1 MRKVFRGFTVTCFYH
16 RDVTH
21 KPIRV
26 GQWFHVVY
34 QESINYAKVIV

>member
-1 MRKVFRGFTVTCFYH
+1 MFVEVFTVTYIYH

-26 GQWFHVVY
+26 DQWFHVVY
-34 QESINYAKVIV
+34 KESIKYAKVIV